1 MNISPAILAGLA
13 LALAANVHDGTLR
26 PQPLLSAPDT
36 AVLGSASS
44 PSEILVSVDQSASSK
59 GSSMQTSSRLEIVRY
74 VDGEF
79 AKALKPLPAGKKGLK
94 FNPTQPLDPKTL
106 TKSLQSQGAAIQ
118 PGDTVQITNIEFRA
132 KEIVIDLNGGGKKHF
147 NLLQHIQVG
156 VGGGEPAGPSPV
168 VDSQNGN
175 GATLFLEYGRDVPD
189 MSPDDLKQQLSTL
202 LDFSKHSAA
211 VNWVDTLPPEFKQ
224 AIQDRRAVV
233 GMDHEMVLAA
243 MGRPDH
249 KVRERD
255 PQGDETEDWIY
266 GDPPGRTIFVT
277 FEGDKVVRVKDFE

>member
-1 MNISPAILAGLA
+1 MNISPAIVAGLA
-13 LALAANVHDGTLR
+13 LALGATIHDGSIRT
-26 PQPLLSAPDT
+26 QPLLPSPNT
-36 AVLGSASS
+36 AVLATAGSQ
-44 PSEILVSVDQSASSK
+44 PEILVSVGQSASSK
-59 GSSMQTSSRLEIVRY
+59 GSAMEGSTRLEIIRY

-79 AKALKPLPAGKKGLK
+79 VKALKPLPAGKKGLK
-94 FNPTQPLDPKTL
+94 FNPTKPFDQKGL

-132 KEIVIDLNGGGKKHF
+132 KEIIIDLNGGGEKHF
-147 NLLQHIQVG
+147 HLLQHIQVG
-156 VGGGEPAGPSPV
+156 VGGEPSGPSPAV
-168 VDSQNGN
+168 NSQEGT
-175 GATLFLEYGRDVPD
+175 GATLYLEYGRDLPD
-189 MSPDDLKQQLSTL
+189 MTADDLKQQLSTL

-266 GDPPGRTIFVT
+266 GDPPGRTVFVT
-277 FEGDKVVRVKDFE
+277 FEGDKVIRVKDFE